1 MDADVINTTG
11 GAERTVPNPM
21 FAADETVA
29 VSGDEIMVPSPAK
42 IGGGPLLG
50 GKGVNAV
57 THTPHGISGK
67 MPSETEVF
75 LGIAQQ
81 MCESLKAIID
91 NLKPSEREKEN
102 LRRRKEEIEQLR
114 HELLTRKIDL
124 QKARQRFVNMLD
136 HDDVAELS
144 KQADRANG
152 MIRG

>member
-1 MDADVINTTG
+1 MDADGINTTG

-91 NLKPSEREKEN
+91 NLKPSDKEKEN
-102 LRRRKEEIEQLR
+102 IRRKMEEIKKLREQ
-114 HELLTRKIDL
+114 LLTRKIDL
-124 QKARQRFVNMLD
+124 EEARRRFVNLLD
-136 HDDVAELS
+136 PEDVAELG
-144 KQADRANG
+144 KLADREARKIMG
-152 MIRG
+152 